1 MNELKDPEAAETVQT
16 ERIKAVNLAAICSPV
31 RGWSGRSIQEILDAD
46 TGDSSLIHNL
56 ANRGRELEAENARM
70 RKSLNEAL
78 PWIERT
84 YGAMEK
90 QKPVLVEEIQAAIAI
105 PPHAS
110 QFYGPVMFDHRAWN
124 NWDGAELE
132 AVLLLNH
139 MLRFS
144 GLRIEVE
151 WIRGDDYTTVSIVA
165 NNPLSR
171 SPR

>member
-1 MNELKDPEAAETVQT
+1 MNDPIESNEGAEAGSSPVP
-16 ERIKAVNLAAICSPV
+16 CSPV
-31 RGWSGRSIQEILDAD
+31 RHWSGRSIQEILDAD

-70 RKSLNEAL
+70 RKALKESL

-84 YGAMEK
+84 YGAMAK

-110 QFYGPVMFDHRAWN
+110 QFYGPVMFEHRAWN

-132 AVLLLNH
+132 AVSLLNH
-139 MLRFS
+139 MIRFS
-144 GLRIEVE
+144 GLRIQVE
-151 WIRGDDYTTVSIVA
+151 WIRGDDYTTVSIVSNDQA
-165 NNPLSR
+165 QP
-171 SPR
+171 